1 MGAQNGERGMAEAI
15 RVGLIGAG
23 FIGRS
28 HALAIRAAPA
38 VFADCPRAVPAVL
51 ADVDGA
57 RATAMA
63 AAMGFER
70 AATDWRAAVDA
81 VDAVVVAVPSAHHG
95 EIVRHAIA
103 AGKAVLCEKPVGL
116 SAAEAQSLA
125 DAAAAAGTVNA
136 VGYTYL
142 RAPMVRHARR
152 LLDDGRLG
160 RVLHFSGRHF
170 EDYLASPDAPFSWRL
185 DRATAG
191 RCGAL
196 GDLGCHILS
205 IARHL
210 CGRIEHL
217 AGSATLVHPQ
227 RRDGDGR
234 MRRVENE
241 DHAAALVTFE
251 GGIPGTIEVSRVALG
266 RKMDIAFE
274 LTCEKGTIRFDGE
287 RANEL
292 QVYMAADDGGGLG
305 FRRVLISP
313 EHPDYAGFL
322 PAPGHGLG
330 FNDLK
335 TIEIA
340 AFLRGIAAGRSV
352 DPDLAEAA
360 RIGRLC
366 EAILDS
372 AESGRPIRDPEED
385 PTSRRP
391 AT

>member
-1 MGAQNGERGMAEAI
+1 MRGSV

-38 VFADCPRAVPAVL
+38 VFADCPAAVPAVL
-51 ADVDGA
+51 ADVDAAKA
-57 RATAMA
+57 RETAA
-63 AAMGFER
+63 VMGFER
-70 AATDWRAAVDA
+70 STADWREAVEA
-81 VDAVVVAVPSAHHG
+81 VDAVVVAVPSLHHA

-116 SAAEAQSLA
+116 SAAEAQALA

-142 RAPMVRHARR
+142 RAPMVRHVRR
-152 LLDDGRLG
+152 LLDEGRLG
-160 RVLHFSGRHF
+160 LVVHFTGRHF

-185 DRATAG
+185 DRSLAG

-205 IARHL
+205 IARYL
-210 CGRIEHL
+210 CGPVEAV
-217 AGSATLVHPQ
+217 AGSASLVHP
-227 RRDGDGR
+227 RRRTADGSLR
-234 MRRVENE
+234 AVENE
-241 DHAAALVTFE
+241 DHAAALLRFA
-251 GGIPGTIEVSRVALG
+251 GGVPGVVEVSRVALG
-266 RKMDIAFE
+266 RKMDLSFE
-274 LTCEKGTIRFDGE
+274 LTCERGTVRFDAE
-287 RANEL
+287 RTNEL
-292 QVYMAADDGGGLG
+292 QVYLDTDDGAGAG
-305 FRRVLISP
+305 FRRILISTD
-313 EHPDYAGFL
+313 HPDYAGFL

-335 TIEIA
+335 TIEMA

-352 DPDLAEAA
+352 DPDLGEAA

-372 AESGRPIRDPEED
+372 ADRGGWIERPED
-385 PTSRRP
+385 EP
-391 AT
+391 AARSPAP